1 MGKLKAVYVV
11 VGFIAGIVYILSCSG
26 GGGSG
31 GVAESIA
38 NTVINAIDV
47 VYDNTTSKLSSTNV
61 QAAIDE
67 LNDLIQT
74 LQGDH
79 SFQKKIVGTWNF
91 KRVYTDT
98 TVQLTIN
105 ADGTYSSADGFDGGG
120 CTAGGYTLVSDLL
133 ALQCSG
139 DNNRTYKIVID
150 SNGLLYLAYT
160 GNQLFKQQ

>member
-1 MGKLKAVYVV
+1 MGKLKVVYVAA
-11 VGFIAGIVYILSCSG
+11 GFIAGIVYILSCSG
-26 GGGSG
+26 GGGNG

-47 VYDNTTSKLSSTNV
+47 VYDNTASKLSATNV

-98 TVQLTIN
+98 TTQLTIN
-105 ADGTYSSADGFDGGG
+105 ADGTYSSPDGFDGGG
-120 CTAGGYTLVSDLL
+120 CTGGGYTLVSDLL

-139 DNNRTYKIVID
+139 DNNRTYKIAID
-150 SNGLLYLAYT
+150 GNGLLYLAYT